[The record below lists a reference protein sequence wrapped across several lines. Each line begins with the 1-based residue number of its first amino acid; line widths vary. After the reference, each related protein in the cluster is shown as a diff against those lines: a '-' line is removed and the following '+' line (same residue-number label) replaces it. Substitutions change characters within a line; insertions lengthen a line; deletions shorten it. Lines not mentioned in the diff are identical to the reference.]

1 MENSAI
7 QGKLYNRE
15 YAAESLTKPLAIEGS
30 INVFLFSSQ
39 LIVLLYFLPD
49 PLPVLQPLGCYK
61 DKGGDPAL
69 PINYANFRSQMKWKQ
84 LETVQQCAQVAFNKG
99 YEYFAV
105 QFYGVCYTGND
116 ASQTYDKHGKSDRCL
131 EIDKTLGF
139 RVGEADTN
147 YFYRININA
156 TLDQIR
162 ASFYTLP

>member
-1 MENSAI
+1 MENSAM

-30 INVFLFSSQ
+30 ITVFLFSSK
-39 LIVLLYFLPD
+39 LIFLLYFLPD

-116 ASQTYDKHGKSDRCL
+116 ASQTYDKHGKSESCV
-131 EIDKTLGF
+131 EIEKTLGF
-139 RVGEADTN
+139 RVGEGDTN
-147 YFYRININA
+147 FVYRININ
-156 TLDQIR
+156 DQIR
-162 ASFYTLP
+162 ASFHTLP